1 MKVLFVC
8 RANAAR
14 SQEAE
19 AFYNS
24 FTNTNDASSAGI
36 DLLHSVKGAD
46 PTIPEIVIQIMKE
59 AGLDISQKRRENLT
73 EQMVA
78 EADVVISILDDYP
91 LPEYLA
97 SSPKL
102 IQWTGIP
109 DPVRQPIEIHRAVRN
124 MVKERVLAFIKSTS
138 T

>member
-1 MKVLFVC
+1 MC

-24 FTNTNDASSAGI
+24 FTHTDNASSAGV
-36 DLLHSVKGAD
+36 DLAHSVKGTD
-46 PTIPEIVIQIMKE
+46 PSIPDVVIQVMSEI
-59 AGLDISQKRRENLT
+59 GLDIAHKRRENLT
-73 EQMVA
+73 EQMVD
-78 EADVVISILDDYP
+78 EADIVISILDDYP

-102 IQWTGIP
+102 IEWKNIP
-109 DPVRQPIEIHRAVRN
+109 DPVRQPIETHREVRDL
-124 MVKERVLAFIKSTS
+124 VKERVLAFIKSTS